1 LYSGGYRGNADGLR
15 NADRRSGVITITEP
29 GTKDFARAY
38 YRDPALLLLDVA
50 TRGLGSDL
58 ERRVI
63 SNLRQNSVTKIIV
76 FHSDLMMQAA
86 DEVLWLSEGV
96 LVLSRYG

>member
-1 LYSGGYRGNADGLR
+1 M
-15 NADRRSGVITITEP
+15 P
-29 GTKDFARAY
+29 
-38 YRDPALLLLDVA
+38 LDVA

-76 FHSDLMMQAA
+76 FHSDLMLQAA